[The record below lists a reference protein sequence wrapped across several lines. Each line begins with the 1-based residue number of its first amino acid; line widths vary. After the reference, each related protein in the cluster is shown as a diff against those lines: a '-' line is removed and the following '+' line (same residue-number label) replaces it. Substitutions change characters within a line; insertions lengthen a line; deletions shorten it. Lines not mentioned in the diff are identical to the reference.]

1 MVLATEEKALLA
13 FEPTRRIVPTTKTK
27 ITASITILRCLAR
40 CRLSKLGENTH
51 FSAIPFNRENS
62 DFRLAGY
69 VRQPNSEPD
78 STGRLCSGAHA
89 VSIGKV
95 PAFGS
100 GSGI

>member
-27 ITASITILRCLAR
+27 ITASITAYSANVLPAIV
-40 CRLSKLGENTH
+40 SQNLGENTH
-51 FSAIPFNRENS
+51 FSAIPFNRKNS
-62 DFRLAGY
+62 DFRRY

-95 PAFGS
+95 PALFV
-100 GSGI
+100 